1 MTVADTFAEAKD
13 KMAKAIE
20 HVREEFTTIR
30 TGRASSALVE
40 KLTAEYYGTPT
51 PLLQLATFSV
61 PEARVLLVTPFDPSS
76 LKAVEKAIMTS
87 DLGVNPSNDGKTIRL
102 SFPPLTE
109 DRRKEFVKLAK
120 SRAEDGRIA
129 VRNIRRDAKKD
140 IERLEKD
147 GDISKD
153 DLERAEKDLEKFT
166 SDYVA
171 ELDAI
176 LVSKEKEL
184 LEV

>member
-1 MTVADTFAEAKD
+1 MTVAETFAEAKE

-20 HVREEFTTIR
+20 HVREEFATIR

-51 PLLQLATFSV
+51 PLQQLATFST

-76 LKAVEKAIMTS
+76 LKAVEKAIMQS

-120 SRAEDGRIA
+120 QRAEDGRIA
-129 VRNIRRDAKKD
+129 IRNVRRDAKKE
-140 IERLEKD
+140 IEKLEKD
-147 GDISKD
+147 SDISKD
-153 DLERAEKDLEKFT
+153 DLERAEKDLEKIT
-166 SDYVA
+166 SEYVA
-171 ELDAI
+171 EIDTI
-176 LVSKEKEL
+176 LAAKEKEL